1 MNQNLANDL
10 AGLTALDESGT
21 KGALGGFWA
30 DRAAIVGFV
39 RYFDSASCR
48 KLVTALRDAQAEI
61 EKRGARLLVVG
72 GVQADAIGEFRE
84 AVGYR
89 GPLMVD
95 PSLDVFRAALMVAGA
110 APKPQ
115 AQAQAAPPASGGF
128 FGRMKNALNADVG
141 KLMKMDVKDALTAD
155 LETLGQQGGQPAQ
168 AAPSGPITPHDM
180 AVFGLGPKEAVSYE
194 WRARAAGDMPKI
206 PDLLAAL
213 TPKV

>member
-1 MNQNLANDL
+1 MNQNLASDL
-10 AGLTALDESGT
+10 AGLTAVDESGS
-21 KGALGGFWA
+21 KIALGGFWA

-72 GVQADAIGEFRE
+72 GVQPDAVRDFRE

-115 AQAQAAPPASGGF
+115 AQAAQQASGGF
-128 FGRMKNALNADVG
+128 FGRMKNALNADMG

-155 LETLGQQGGQPAQ
+155 LEKLGQSGSQPAS
-168 AAPSGPITPHDM
+168 ATPSGPIAPHDM

-206 PDLLAAL
+206 PELLAAL
-213 TPKV
+213 TK